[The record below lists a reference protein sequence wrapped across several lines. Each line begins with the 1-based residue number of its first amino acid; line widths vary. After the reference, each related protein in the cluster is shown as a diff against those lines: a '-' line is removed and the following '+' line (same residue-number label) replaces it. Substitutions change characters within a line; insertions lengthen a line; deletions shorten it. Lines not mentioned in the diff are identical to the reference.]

1 MPLIHLVRHAEP
13 AGSWGSHPD
22 PGLSELGRAQARA
35 VVRTLAGLS
44 PRATVSSPLLRCQET
59 AAPFAVVA
67 GLAPRIEPRVA
78 EISAS
83 PDDPDPRARL
93 MALLE
98 GTWSGSELAGWRAGV
113 GAALLELEHDTVVFS
128 HFVAINA
135 AVSLAMGA
143 DAVTVFKPGHASVTT
158 LEAGPAGLRLV
169 RLGDEA
175 AIALT

>member
-78 EISAS
+78 QILLTLAS
-83 PDDPDPRARL
+83 YGRIDRLSNTSYAARRA
-93 MALLE
+93 A
-98 GTWSGSELAGWRAGV
+98 
-113 GAALLELEHDTVVFS
+113 
-128 HFVAINA
+128 
-135 AVSLAMGA
+135 
-143 DAVTVFKPGHASVTT
+143 
-158 LEAGPAGLRLV
+158 
-169 RLGDEA
+169 
-175 AIALT
+175 